1 LKRKKKERGVAL
13 GHQPPPFWPKGWP
26 LGRKNKIK
34 NKKLISF
41 GLWGWPNHPQGPQG
55 KNPSIFFSCHWVVEP
70 LPFFFS
76 FFSFLI

>member
-1 LKRKKKERGVAL
+1 
-13 GHQPPPFWPKGWP
+13 
-26 LGRKNKIK
+26 
-34 NKKLISF
+34 LISF